1 MNYIN
6 QLKLKN
12 IIRLAL
18 KEDIGSKDITT
29 QELITAD
36 KLVKA
41 QIIVKEDCIACGLGI
56 ASLTFKMIDKG
67 IKFKILA
74 KDGDFVKKNTVIAIV
89 YGRAKNILTAERVA
103 LNFLSLLCG
112 VSTKVKSFVNAVMP
126 HKVKI
131 MDTRKTIPCIRALEK
146 YAVRVGGGF
155 NHRMSLSDMILI
167 KDNHLRIIGGISRLM
182 PVNHKHK
189 MEIEVENLN
198 EFSCALKLKPDIIM
212 LDNMNVKDI
221 KKAVLIRNGRTP
233 KLEAS
238 GGIHLQNIKQF
249 AATGVDMISIG
260 ELTHSIKSIDIS
272 LEIL

>member
-1 MNYIN
+1 MKYIN
-6 QLKLKN
+6 KLKLKE
-12 IIRLAL
+12 IVKLAL

-29 QELITAD
+29 QELITSD
-36 KLVKA
+36 KFIKA
-41 QIIVKEDCIACGLGI
+41 QILVKEDCIACGLGI
-56 ASLTFKMIDKG
+56 ASLAFKMADKA

-89 YGRAKNILTAERVA
+89 YGRARNILTAERVA

-131 MDTRKTIPCIRALEK
+131 MDTRKTIPCLRAMEK

-155 NHRMSLSDMILI
+155 NHRKSLNDMILV
-167 KDNHLRIIGGISRLM
+167 KDNHLRIIGGINRLKRL
-182 PVNHKHK
+182 NRKHK
-189 MEIEVENLN
+189 IEIEVENLKD
-198 EFSCALKLKPDIIM
+198 FLSALKLKPDIIM

-221 KKAVLIRNGRTP
+221 KKAVSSRNGLTP

-238 GGIHLQNIKQF
+238 GGISLQNVKKF
-249 AATGVDMISIG
+249 AKTGVDMISIG
-260 ELTHSIKSIDIS
+260 ELTHSVRSIDIS
-272 LEIL
+272 LEVK